1 MHKIIFFPENL
12 KKILGFTSKFRYP
25 KHRYFLIW
33 PYMFLLLSIVCVA
46 LVDEENHVFGSD
58 VYQFKTPKKSGQ
70 MAQLASESRTPKSQ
84 PSSESRTPK
93 SILKT
98 PVQKKDAARRK
109 CMYSRDQARGRLGRN
124 SRPRGR
130 NFALTGTQGEVGVSL
145 KKKNFFFFLG

>member
-1 MHKIIFFPENL
+1 MAVLHRFYCL
-12 KKILGFTSKFRYP
+12 LSKFDVEYT
-25 KHRYFLIW
+25 KIAN
-33 PYMFLLLSIVCVA
+33 MFRLLSIVCVA

-109 CMYSRDQARGRLGRN
+109 CMYSLIIATYFMVISLRYN
-124 SRPRGR
+124 SR
-130 NFALTGTQGEVGVSL
+130 AT
-145 KKKNFFFFLG
+145 

>member
-12 KKILGFTSKFRYP
+12 KFFYVSPVNLGSRKPDKNSRFHQYTSQFMYP
-25 KHRYFLIW
+25 KHRYLFIW
-33 PYMFLLLSIVCVA
+33 PNMFRLPSIVCVA

-109 CMYSRDQARGRLGRN
+109 CMYSQK
-124 SRPRGR
+124 SSY
-130 NFALTGTQGEVGVSL
+130 V
-145 KKKNFFFFLG
+145 

>member
-1 MHKIIFFPENL
+1 MAVLHRFYC
-12 KKILGFTSKFRYP
+12 ILSKFDVEYR
-25 KHRYFLIW
+25 KIANMFLI
-33 PYMFLLLSIVCVA
+33 LCVA

-109 CMYSRDQARGRLGRN
+109 CMYYQKYVITMLRLR
-124 SRPRGR
+124 
-130 NFALTGTQGEVGVSL
+130 VI
-145 KKKNFFFFLG
+145 